1 MDFFQHQQKAKRR
14 TGLLVLYFCLA
25 IMAVVASVT
34 VAVVLLLGFANI
46 QLHPQQGSILLN
58 PVVYWTAL
66 ITLGV
71 ILFEC
76 MLKSWQLRKGGSALA
91 EMLGGRLINTS
102 TTDRAERQLINV
114 VEEMSIASGIA
125 VPQVYVMDQETT
137 INAFAAGFRPSEAVI
152 AVTRGSLER
161 FSRDEL
167 QAVIGHEFSH
177 ILNADI
183 RINLRMVA
191 VLSGILAVGKIGE
204 YLLYSQRRS
213 HRSYSSRSSKNNG
226 LPALGLALVVIGY
239 VGLFFGRLIKA
250 AVSRQRELLADASAV
265 QFTRNPAGLAGA
277 LIHIRNDG
285 GSYLASR
292 HAEDMSHMCFAPSI
306 PMKLKQWLATH
317 PSLDERLEALGPEW
331 VARARARARQSASSA
346 QAQAPTSRTPEGT
359 AGFAGQG
366 LDQATTSQARPPS
379 QQVGTV
385 QQGDMDYARQLL
397 ASLPDELRTQAHT
410 PEGARQ
416 VLFALVLARSRGD
429 RDALLA
435 RCKLPNTPALQSLT
449 DQVARLGPE
458 TRLPLIDMALP
469 SLKSQPDDER
479 VQLLK
484 ELDTLCHAD
493 QHFSLFEWTLLALA
507 RQQLDTRAGRNRHT
521 RFHRLGAVAQELQQL
536 FSVLVWAGGASDDR
550 AEALFRQHAGSLL
563 PAARSLLPLSHCSSD
578 KLFSAVDRLADL
590 SPLLKGPV
598 IDCAVDLAMADGTLK
613 TAEKELLRALS
624 SLLECPLPPL
634 FDRR

>member
-25 IMAVVASVT
+25 IIAVVASVT
-34 VAVVLLLGFANI
+34 AAVALSLGLSNF
-46 QLHPQQGSILLN
+46 QMSPSGGSVLLN
-58 PVVYWTAL
+58 PVVYWSAL
-66 ITLGV
+66 ITFTV
-71 ILFEC
+71 IVSGCL
-76 MLKSWQLRKGGSALA
+76 LKTWQLRKGGSALA
-91 EMLGGRLINTS
+91 VMLGGRLINAS
-102 TTDRAERQLINV
+102 TTDQAERQLLNV

-125 VPQVYVMDQETT
+125 VPQVYVMDQENT
-137 INAFAAGFRPSEAVI
+137 INAFAAGFRPSEAII
-152 AVTRGSLER
+152 AVTRGSLDR

-177 ILNADI
+177 ILNSDI

-191 VLSGILAVGKIGE
+191 VLAGILAVGKIGE
-204 YLLYSQRRS
+204 LLLRS
-213 HRSYSSRSSKNNG
+213 GSRSRRSYSSRSKNNP

-250 AVSRQRELLADASAV
+250 AISRQRELLADASAV

-285 GSYLASR
+285 GSYLTSR

-317 PSLDERLEALGPEW
+317 PSLDERLDALGPDW
-331 VARARARARQSASSA
+331 VARARARSREQHATRSANPPSA
-346 QAQAPTSRTPEGT
+346 EAPTGT
-359 AGFAGQG
+359 AGFTAGSG
-366 LDQATTSQARPPS
+366 GAPASAAPS

-385 QQGDMDYARQLL
+385 QQSDMDYARQLL
-397 ASLPDELRTQAHT
+397 AALPDSVRAQTHT
-410 PEGARQ
+410 PDGARQ
-416 VLFALVLARSRGD
+416 VLFALVLAASRD
-429 RDALLA
+429 DSATLLA
-435 RCKLPNTPALQSLT
+435 RCELTDSHGLQSLT
-449 DQVARLGPE
+449 RTLAGLGPE

-469 SLKSQPDDER
+469 SLKSQPREKR
-479 VQLLK
+479 RKLLVD
-484 ELDTLCHAD
+484 LQALCNAD

-507 RQQLDTRAGRNRHT
+507 RQQLDDQAGRNRHT
-521 RFHRLGAVAQELQQL
+521 RFHRFGAVAQELQQL
-536 FSVLVWAGGASDDR
+536 FSVLVWAGGATESQG
-550 AEALFRQHAGSLL
+550 EALFRQHAGSLL

-590 SPLLKGPV
+590 SPLLKGPI
-598 IDCAVDLAMADGTLK
+598 IDCAMDLAMADGTLK
-613 TAEKELLRALS
+613 TAERELLRALS

>member
-1 MDFFQHQQKAKRR
+1 MDFFQQQQKAKRR

-25 IMAVVASVT
+25 IIAVVASVT
-34 VAVVLLLGFANI
+34 GAVVLLLGFSDI
-46 QLHPQQGSILLN
+46 VLYPQHGSILLN
-58 PVVYWTAL
+58 PMVYWTAL

-71 ILFEC
+71 ILFGC
-76 MLKSWQLRKGGSALA
+76 LMKSWQLREGGSALA
-91 EMLGGRLINTS
+91 EMLGGRLINAS
-102 TTDRAERQLINV
+102 TTDSAERQLLNV

-125 VPQVYVMDQETT
+125 VPQVYVMDQENT

-152 AVTRGSLER
+152 AVTRGSLDR

-177 ILNADI
+177 ILNSDI

-191 VLSGILAVGKIGE
+191 VLAGILAVGKVGE
-204 YLLYSQRRS
+204 YLLHSDRRS
-213 HRSYSSRSSKNNG
+213 YRSYSSRNSKSNG
-226 LPALGLALVVIGY
+226 LPVLGLALIVIGY

-250 AVSRQRELLADASAV
+250 AISRQRELLADASAV

-317 PSLDERLEALGPEW
+317 PSLDERLDALGPEW
-331 VARARARARQSASSA
+331 VARARARARQQPAATISA
-346 QAQAPTSRTPEGT
+346 QSAPAAAEGT
-359 AGFAGQG
+359 AGFAAGG
-366 LDQATTSQARPPS
+366 PSAANAASVPS

-385 QQGDMDYARQLL
+385 QQSDMDYARQLL
-397 ASLPDELRTQAHT
+397 GGLPDTVRQQAHT

-416 VLFALVLARSRGD
+416 LLFALVLARSQYD
-429 RDALLA
+429 SAAHLA
-435 RCKLPNTPALQSLT
+435 RCGLADSADLQALIKTLEE
-449 DQVARLGPE
+449 LGAE

-469 SLKSQPDDER
+469 SLKSQPADQR
-479 VQLLK
+479 VQFLS
-484 ELDTLCHAD
+484 ELEALCNAD
-493 QHFSLFEWTLLALA
+493 QHFSLFEWTLMALA
-507 RQQLDTRAGRNRHT
+507 RQQLDDKAGRNRHT

-536 FSVLVWAGGASDDR
+536 FSVLVWASGAPQSK

-563 PAARSLLPLSHCSSD
+563 PAGRSLLPLSHCSSD
-578 KLFSAVDRLADL
+578 KLFQAVDRLADL

-598 IDCAVDLAMADGTLK
+598 IDCAVDLALADGKLK
-613 TAEKELLRALS
+613 TAERELLRALG

-634 FDRR
+634 FHNR

>member
-1 MDFFQHQQKAKRR
+1 MDFFQQQQKAKQR

-25 IMAVVASVT
+25 VIAVVVCVT
-34 VAVVLLLGFANI
+34 TAVVLLLGMANI
-46 QLHPQQGSILLN
+46 QLYPQNGTLLFN
-58 PVVYWTAL
+58 PVIYWTAL
-66 ITLGV
+66 GTFAV
-71 ILFEC
+71 IVGGCL
-76 MLKSWQLRKGGSALA
+76 LKTWQLRKGGSALA
-91 EMLGGRLINTS
+91 EMLGGRLINAS
-102 TTDRAERQLINV
+102 TTDQAERQLLNV

-125 VPQVYVMDQETT
+125 VPQVYVMDQENT

-152 AVTRGSLER
+152 AVTRGSLDR

-177 ILNADI
+177 ILNSDI

-191 VLSGILAVGKIGE
+191 VLAGILAVGKIGE
-204 YLLYSQRRS
+204 ILLRSGSRSRRA
-213 HRSYSSRSSKNNG
+213 YSSRSKNNG

-250 AVSRQRELLADASAV
+250 AISRQRELLADASAV

-285 GSYLASR
+285 GSHLASS

-317 PSLDERLEALGPEW
+317 PSLDERLAALGPEW
-331 VARARARARQSASSA
+331 VARARARARQQDSSSPASASSV
-346 QAQAPTSRTPEGT
+346 APPEGA
-359 AGFAGQG
+359 AGFAAGRG
-366 LDQATTSQARPPS
+366 NNSASAAPS

-385 QQGDMDYARQLL
+385 QQGDMAYAQQLL
-397 ASLPDELRTQAHT
+397 SALPGSIRSQAHT

-416 VLFALVLARSRGD
+416 VLFALVLAGSRAD
-429 RDALLA
+429 STMLLA
-435 RCKLPNTPALQSLT
+435 RCKLADSQAFQSLT
-449 DQVARLGPE
+449 RAVRELGPE

-469 SLKSQPDDER
+469 SLKSQPRDSRRKLLADLER
-479 VQLLK
+479 
-484 ELDTLCHAD
+484 LCNAD

-507 RQQLDTRAGRNRHT
+507 RQQLDDNAGRNRHT

-536 FSVLVWAGGASDDR
+536 FSVLVWAGGASEAQ

-563 PAARSLLPLSHCSSD
+563 PAARSLLPLSHCSSA

-590 SPLLKGPV
+590 SPLLKGPI

-613 TAEKELLRALS
+613 TAERELLRALS

>member
-25 IMAVVASVT
+25 VMAVVASVT
-34 VAVVLLLGFANI
+34 VAVVVLLGFADI
-46 QLHPQQGSILLN
+46 QLYPQDGTLLLN
-58 PVVYWTAL
+58 PVIYWTA
-66 ITLGV
+66 IATLAV
-71 ILFEC
+71 IVGGCL
-76 MLKSWQLRKGGSALA
+76 LKSWQLRKGGSALA
-91 EMLGGRLINTS
+91 EMLGGRLINAS
-102 TTDRAERQLINV
+102 TTDKAERQLLNV

-125 VPQVYVMDQETT
+125 VPRVYVMDQEGT

-177 ILNADI
+177 ILNSDI

-191 VLSGILAVGKIGE
+191 VLAGILAVGKVGE
-204 YLLYSQRRS
+204 YLLHSSSRS
-213 HRSYSSRSSKNNG
+213 SRSYSSRNKGNA
-226 LPALGLALVVIGY
+226 LPVLGLALIVIGY

-250 AVSRQRELLADASAV
+250 AISRQRELLADASAV

-317 PSLDERLEALGPEW
+317 PSLDERLAALGPDW
-331 VARARARARQSASSA
+331 VARARTRARQPNQASAP
-346 QAQAPTSRTPEGT
+346 QASQTASVEGT
-359 AGFAGQG
+359 AGFAAGGSGGEQ
-366 LDQATTSQARPPS
+366 TSLAPS
-379 QQVGTV
+379 QHVGTV
-385 QQGDMDYARQLL
+385 QQSDMDYARQLL
-397 ASLPDELRTQAHT
+397 ATLPESIRALTHTQD
-410 PEGARQ
+410 GARQ
-416 VLFALVLARSRGD
+416 LLFAMVLAGSRE
-429 RDALLA
+429 DATALID
-435 RCKLPNTPALQSLT
+435 RCKLPNARALQALT
-449 DQVARLGPE
+449 ANIASLGPE

-469 SLKSQPDDER
+469 SLKSQSSQNRQQFLDE
-479 VQLLK
+479 L
-484 ELDTLCHAD
+484 EALCNAD
-493 QHFSLFEWTLLALA
+493 QHFSVFEWTLMALA
-507 RQQLDTRAGRNRHT
+507 RQQLDDNAGRNRHT

-536 FSVLVWAGGASDDR
+536 FSVLVWASGARDAN
-550 AEALFRQHAGSLL
+550 AEALFSQYAGSLL
-563 PAARSLLPLSHCSSD
+563 PAARNLLPLSHCSSD
-578 KLFSAVDRLADL
+578 KLFQAVDRLADL

-598 IDCAVDLAMADGTLK
+598 IDSAVDLAMADGTLK
-613 TAEKELLRALS
+613 TAERELLRALA